1 MTRSPRHSGAGTT
14 PKIDNLLPSSE
25 GCTAIGIVVVI
36 FRAPSVFRPKSHKDN
51 PPCSV
56 NRNLPPGTSTISE
69 QSSSSSST
77 STPPYGSNTRVR
89 AGERLLAG
97 EESMSAEKRPGES
110 AADSSCRAD
119 IVSTGKVGAKSRCVW
134 HVRWSADRQTVREW
148 VAV

>member
-1 MTRSPRHSGAGTT
+1 MTRSPRQSGAGTT
-14 PKIDNLLPSSE
+14 AKIDNLLPSSE
-25 GCTAIGIVVVI
+25 ACTAIGIVVV
-36 FRAPSVFRPKSHKDN
+36 APSVFKPKSHNDN

-89 AGERLLAG
+89 AGERVLAG
-97 EESMSAEKRPGES
+97 EESMSAEKRHGES
-110 AADSSCRAD
+110 AADSRCRAD
-119 IVSTGKVGAKSRCVW
+119 MASVGKVGAKRRCVW

-148 VAV
+148 DAV